1 MNSIRLKAACI
12 AFSFLFGATGC
23 QHLSTDAAFADVR
36 SDVSQRLN
44 KEVRWDRNNGV
55 GCADPIQSMLSK
67 ELSADDAV
75 QIALLNNRG
84 LQAEFEDIG
93 IAQAELM
100 QAGRLQNPRLSAN
113 IRPPLASGPA
123 TTVSLDFTQRVLE
136 LILLPLRKKVAAAQF
151 EATKARITA
160 SVLRLAG
167 QTKRA
172 FYEMQAAQQMLEMR
186 KSVVA
191 ATDASAYAAEKLRAA
206 GNITKLDLSR
216 ERDQN
221 DQARLDLAQ
230 TEATII
236 DTKER
241 LNELMGLWGAE
252 ASGWKIGQHL
262 PDIPASEIELA
273 DFEKRAIERSVD
285 LEASRRSVEAF
296 SRERGVANISPALS
310 SLELGISAAREDDRV
325 WHLGPSLSVEIPIFD
340 QGGAK
345 RAKVEAEIR
354 KVLAQHAALAV
365 SIRGNAR
372 AATARLTKGRE
383 QVIFLRDQ
391 VLPRR
396 QEIVDD
402 SQKEFNA
409 MVVGVFQLLQAKRD
423 QIDAGRQYI
432 ERLRDYWMARSGV
445 ELIGMGLSEV
455 KSESSGRSSQT
466 SGSNSRSAA
475 E

>member
-1 MNSIRLKAACI
+1 MNSTCI
-12 AFSFLFGATGC
+12 KIGFAISFVVSATGC
-23 QHLSTDAAFADVR
+23 QHLSTDSAFADVQTN
-36 SDVSQRLN
+36 VSQRLN
-44 KEVRWDRNNGV
+44 KEVRLNSNSGA
-55 GCADPIQSMLSK
+55 GCAEPIQGNLSK

-75 QIALLNNRG
+75 QIALLNNHG

-93 IAQAELM
+93 IAQADLM

-113 IRPPLASGPA
+113 IRPPLASGPS
-123 TTVSLDFTQRVLE
+123 TTASLDLAQRVLD

-172 FYEMQAAQQMLEMR
+172 FYEAQAAEQMLEMR

-230 TEATII
+230 AEATII

-252 ASGWKIGQHL
+252 ASAWKIGQHL
-262 PDIPASEIELA
+262 PDIPANEIDLA
-273 DFEKRAIERSVD
+273 DFEKRAVEQNVD

-310 SLELGISAAREDDRV
+310 SLELGISAAREDDSI
-325 WHLGPSLSVEIPIFD
+325 WHVGPSLSVELPIFD

-345 RAKVEAEIR
+345 RAKVQAEIR
-354 KVLAQHAALAV
+354 KALAQHAALAV
-365 SIRGNAR
+365 SIRANVR

-402 SQKEFNA
+402 TQKEFNA

-432 ERLRDYWMARSGV
+432 ERLREYWVARSSV
-445 ELIGMGLSEV
+445 ELIGVGFSEA
-455 KSESSGRSSQT
+455 KSESSGRSSQIT
-466 SGSNSRSAA
+466 SSNSRSAA